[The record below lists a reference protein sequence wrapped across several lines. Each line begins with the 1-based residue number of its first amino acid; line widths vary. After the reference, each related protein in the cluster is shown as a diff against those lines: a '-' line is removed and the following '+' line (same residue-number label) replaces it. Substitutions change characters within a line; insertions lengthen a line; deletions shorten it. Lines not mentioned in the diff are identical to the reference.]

1 MQTTK
6 IYIKTDVFQ
15 TYQFDL
21 NFEKSFIERQHVF
34 PDEFNTM
41 NDIPSEGDLIKYAT
55 QPENFT
61 GAYFVFLN
69 SDITK
74 LDNSTVSTAQ
84 EFKIGNYTIPCQVL
98 VYEESQASSLA
109 FDLQLI
115 ANKGCGDRINSVVYV
130 PFLNLFSA
138 LVVENTSSEITG
150 QQVPICKGTDY
161 PNDLLKK
168 TVELDFSNV
177 NLGHLK
183 FLSFPYA
190 KIIVQDSTTGQ
201 TIELDPSKFLNKKA
215 TFEIQGSISE
225 RPHYRIIP
233 TNYKDLDYSYSDSM
247 VVRCD
252 TTLPTANNA
261 YAKYLMNNQDMNNL
275 KMFGTGVGIVG
286 SVVGGSPMGAI
297 TGFESITNVMLQ
309 EEQAKKQPNQQS
321 SITDGALDRILMQ
334 NGIRIYLYVMDLP
347 HRQSANDFWTMYGY
361 PVRKLDYPVLSSSAN
376 YNFIKTVNANI
387 TGNFPQND
395 LQEIQEMFN
404 KGVTLWK
411 SSSFRKY

>member
-1 MQTTK
+1 
-6 IYIKTDVFQ
+6 
-15 TYQFDL
+15 
-21 NFEKSFIERQHVF
+21 
-34 PDEFNTM
+34 
-41 NDIPSEGDLIKYAT
+41 
-55 QPENFT
+55 
-61 GAYFVFLN
+61 
-69 SDITK
+69 
-74 LDNSTVSTAQ
+74 
-84 EFKIGNYTIPCQVL
+84 
-98 VYEESQASSLA
+98 
-109 FDLQLI
+109 
-115 ANKGCGDRINSVVYV
+115 
-130 PFLNLFSA
+130 
-138 LVVENTSSEITG
+138 
-150 QQVPICKGTDY
+150 
-161 PNDLLKK
+161 
-168 TVELDFSNV
+168 
-177 NLGHLK
+177 
-183 FLSFPYA
+183 
-190 KIIVQDSTTGQ
+190 
-201 TIELDPSKFLNKKA
+201 
-215 TFEIQGSISE
+215 
-225 RPHYRIIP
+225 
-233 TNYKDLDYSYSDSM
+233 M

-275 KMFGTGVGIVG
+275 KMFGAGVGIVG

-309 EEQAKKQPNQQS
+309 EEQAKKQPNQLS

-361 PVRKLDYPVLSSSAN
+361 PVRKLDYPVLSSTAN